1 VARTPARP
9 GTHLLLAAAGVL
21 LLAAC
26 SAPAPRPVAR
36 TERPTVVAFIADFGT
51 CDEGQSAVAD
61 MVDSW
66 HADAVVT
73 GGDNT
78 QGVEGCLPYTRSVEP
93 SYGDYLA
100 ADPPR
105 FFPALGNHDYTD
117 PGAGLAAYSAAF
129 PHVPTDDDPQGRWYD
144 QTIGD
149 ITVFV
154 LDSEA
159 PPQHQVTQQRWLE
172 DTLTEAAAT
181 APDTWRLV
189 VFHRP
194 AHSSGHHGS
203 HAPMQEAAGW
213 ELQDWGAD
221 LVLNGHQ
228 HIYEDVLVDGLH
240 HVTAPT
246 GALGTVREC
255 PAELVPQSRVC
266 IEGAGALRLT
276 ATSQTLHVELH
287 LADAPDT
294 AADRITLHR

>member
-1 VARTPARP
+1 MSSPRSR
-9 GTHLLLAAAGVL
+9 AAFTSCAI
-21 LLAAC
+21 AAF
-26 SAPAPRPVAR
+26 SA
-36 TERPTVVAFIADFGT
+36 
-51 CDEGQSAVAD
+51 
-61 MVDSW
+61 
-66 HADAVVT
+66 ADA
-73 GGDNT
+73 
-78 QGVEGCLPYTRSVEP
+78 
-93 SYGDYLA
+93 
-100 ADPPR
+100 
-105 FFPALGNHDYTD
+105 
-117 PGAGLAAYSAAF
+117 
-129 PHVPTDDDPQGRWYD
+129 
-144 QTIGD
+144 
-149 ITVFV
+149 